1 MTIHRAKTGRL
12 FGAAM
17 LVLLFTVFSAYA
29 YGGEGCVAF
38 QATTQGSFHVAPP
51 PMGWYADAY
60 FTIGDAVM
68 QATIIWKAKEV
79 VVERMNQHT
88 FMGTERGVVT
98 VEGLGTFELVSH
110 FTSPHRTFKDGVAI
124 LNESGTIG
132 GGTGVFAGISGHFT
146 HHGVYGPAVT
156 GADPPAGRP
165 LGFASSMNGN
175 ICGLD
180 LNDPRFT
187 PASN

>member
-1 MTIHRAKTGRL
+1 MTTHRAKTGRL

-17 LVLLFTVFSAYA
+17 LVLLFAVFSANA
-29 YGGEGCVAF
+29 WGGDGCVAF
-38 QATTQGSFHVAPP
+38 QATTQGSLRFAPLI
-51 PMGWYADAY
+51 GWYADAY

-68 QATIIWKAKEV
+68 PATIVWHAKDV
-79 VVERMNQHT
+79 VTERMNKHT
-88 FMGTERGVVT
+88 FMGAEKGVVT
-98 VEGLGTFELVSH
+98 VAGLGTFELVSH

-132 GGTGVFAGISGHFT
+132 GGTGVFASVSGHFT

-156 GADPPAGRP
+156 GAEPPTRP
-165 LGFASSMNGN
+165 FGFTSSMNGN

-180 LNDPRFT
+180 LNAAGLA